1 MNEICKVCGLQRE
14 LCLCKEREKE
24 EQKSI
29 KIKPDKRKYGKPVTL
44 VLGIN
49 LSKTD
54 ADSKNLLKDICKYL
68 KSGLSCGGTVKDGV
82 IELQG
87 EHAEQVKQLLIK
99 KGFKEEGLEVLP
111 DLKPKKNK

>member
-1 MNEICKVCGLQRE
+1 MNEICKVCGLPKE
-14 LCLCKEREKE
+14 LCLCKEREKQ
-24 EQKSI
+24 EQLI

-44 VLGIN
+44 VLGIT

-54 ADSKNLLKDICKYL
+54 ANSKNTLKDICTYL
-68 KSGLSCGGTVKDGV
+68 KSGLSCGGTIKDGV

-99 KGFKEEGLEVLP
+99 KGFKEDGLEVLP
-111 DLKPKKNK
+111 DLKPKKNR